1 MHDSTKNTPHLFFC
15 FITWWITLWIKLH
28 VWWNGL
34 KGEEVELKIHFK
46 FEKEFDDYLQ
56 YAHKFILT
64 CLEIKQESG
73 PMSVNNPT

>member
-1 MHDSTKNTPHLFFC
+1 M
-15 FITWWITLWIKLH
+15 
-28 VWWNGL
+28 
-34 KGEEVELKIHFK
+34 ELKIHFK